1 MDIFHSTISFSN
13 NGNVSLI
20 NIEPDQ
26 VITLISIPVPSWADI
41 DTLIDEIRILGIMR
55 GFF

>member
-1 MDIFHSTISFSN
+1 MDIFHSTISFSS
-13 NGNVSLI
+13 NGNISLI

-41 DTLIDEIRILGIMR
+41 DTLVDEIRILSIMR

>member
-41 DTLIDEIRILGIMR
+41 DTLVDEIRILSIMR